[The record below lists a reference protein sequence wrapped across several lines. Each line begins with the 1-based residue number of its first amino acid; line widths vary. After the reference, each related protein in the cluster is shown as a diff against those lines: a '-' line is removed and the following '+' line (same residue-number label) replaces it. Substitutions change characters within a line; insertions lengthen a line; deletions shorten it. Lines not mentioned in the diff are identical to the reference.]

1 MSSASRLPEKLLKR
15 WKAAS
20 KEGQRALTAFVKF
33 STEPLESV
41 QQLQRITSTKA
52 KIMQSVEEC
61 NIICD
66 ELGSAFFVPFFI
78 FSFFPVV
85 CSLVEWLERR
95 RKSPEEINLECLSVL
110 IEAYVNEASLRQQL
124 YLGLNSKN
132 SSDNATCLSKL
143 LFALGG
149 TCDLTFFLFF

>member
-41 QQLQRITSTKA
+41 QQFQRITSTKA

-66 ELGSAFFVPFFI
+66 ELGSALFCSFFI
-78 FSFFPVV
+78 FSSSRCFLASGVAGEAQKEP
-85 CSLVEWLERR
+85 RGD
-95 RKSPEEINLECLSVL
+95 KSGVSQCFDRSV
-110 IEAYVNEASLRQQL
+110 RQ
-124 YLGLNSKN
+124 
-132 SSDNATCLSKL
+132 
-143 LFALGG
+143 
-149 TCDLTFFLFF
+149 